1 MGADGQSD
9 YGLTWYAGTTP
20 LPPARTTLT
29 YDLDV
34 DVCVIGGG
42 LAGLTAA
49 REAARRGWSVV
60 VLEARRIAWNASGR
74 NIGVVLPGFSAPIEK
89 IVERIGVAATAALW
103 KLSQSGVQY
112 IRDVIAETGDNV
124 LIEGNG
130 WLDVS
135 RWPSADRIR
144 TRAGLL
150 EEMGIDVESWPTERI
165 RDVLRTSHYFEAVHF
180 PDAFQI
186 NPLAYALGLAAGA
199 ELAGAR
205 IFENTRVTAVD
216 LAGVRKRI
224 DTSRARVRA
233 GHVVLAGNVH
243 FGGIVQTLAD
253 TLIPIT
259 AYTGV
264 TRPLGKALAHAV
276 AFGGAVNASR
286 HGHHHYRIVGHDRL
300 LWTGAAAAGGGWA
313 RKSLE
318 RAIRTTFPQLG
329 PVRFEHFWP
338 AQMGFAVHGM
348 PQIGEIE
355 RGVWLASA
363 FGGQG
368 LNTSAMAG
376 DLIARAIVDRDDT
389 WRHFLP
395 FELVWAGGRAGR
407 TVART
412 TAWCQRQ
419 SDAVLA
425 MAAHQREEFQRK
437 RQEKKTTPGNADAR
451 VTIQAGKIPGVKFPA
466 VRIPPVAIPSVET
479 LLGSGY
485 NALGAMKRRLK
496 SSFGADDRPIDPPE
510 AVPAARLDNGSQD
523 EAKSSPESAPKD

>member
-1 MGADGQSD
+1 MGADQSD
-9 YGLTWYAGTTP
+9 YGSTWYAGTTP
-20 LPPARTTLT
+20 LPPARTLLT

-49 REAARRGWSVV
+49 REAARRGWSVA

-74 NIGVVLPGFSAPIEK
+74 NSGVVLPGFSAPVEK
-89 IVERIGVAATAALW
+89 IVERIGMPATAALW

-112 IRDVIAETGDNV
+112 IRDTIAEVGDIG

-135 RWPSADRIR
+135 RWPTADRIR
-144 TRAGLL
+144 TRAALL
-150 EEMGIDVESWPTERI
+150 EEMGTDVETWPTERV
-165 RDVLRTSHYFEAVHF
+165 RDALRTSHYFEAVHF
-180 PDAFQI
+180 PDALQI
-186 NPLAYALGLAAGA
+186 NPLAYALSLAAGA
-199 ELAGAR
+199 ERAGAR

-216 LAGVRKRI
+216 LDGVRKRI
-224 DTSRARVRA
+224 DTPHARVRA

-253 TLIPIT
+253 TLIPVT

-264 TRPLGKALAHAV
+264 TRPLGKPLARAV
-276 AFGGAVNASR
+276 AFQGAVSASR

-300 LWTGAAAAGGGWA
+300 LWTGTASAGAGWA
-313 RKSLE
+313 RNSLE
-318 RAIRTTFPQLG
+318 RAIRNVFPQLG

-338 AQMGFAVHGM
+338 ARMGFAVHGM
-348 PQIGEIE
+348 PQVGEVQ

-389 WRHFLP
+389 WQHFLP
-395 FELVWAGGRAGR
+395 FELVWAGGRTGR

-412 TAWCQRQ
+412 AMWCQRQ

-425 MAAHQREEFQRK
+425 QAARRHEEFQRR
-437 RQEKKTTPGNADAR
+437 RQEKRTEPGKAAAGAR
-451 VTIQAGKIPGVKFPA
+451 IQAGKTPSVQFPA
-466 VRIPPVAIPSVET
+466 VTIPSVET

-485 NALGAMKRRLK
+485 NAVGAVKRRLK
-496 SSFGADDRPIDPPE
+496 NSFAADDRPINAPE
-510 AVPAARLDNGSQD
+510 AVPAAGRDRRSED
-523 EAKSSPESAPKD
+523 RTKRSPGPKD